1 MESKHNPLAPPTKYY
16 HTSKQKFQRMLEYL
30 PVSEWLRL
38 HYLFAEEWTHVSY
51 LMMAIDKGNLTI
63 EAIE

>member
-1 MESKHNPLAPPTKYY
+1 MESKHNPLARPTKYY

-30 PVSEWLRL
+30 PASEWLRL
-38 HYLFAEEWTHVSY
+38 HYLFAEEWAHVSY

>member
-16 HTSKQKFQRMLEYL
+16 HSIEQKYQQMLELL
-30 PVSEWLRL
+30 PTGEWLRL
-38 HYLFAEEWTHVSY
+38 HYLFAEEWTHVTD